1 MDTKRAIHL
10 SKFLSL
16 VLRHK
21 PEAIG
26 ITLDSGGWV
35 NVAELLAAT
44 DRHGQVLSLDE
55 LRGIVTT
62 SDKKRFAFSEDGQ
75 KIRASQ
81 GHSVQVDLGYQPSV
95 PPERLYH
102 GTVERFLDRI
112 RRDGLLKGRRHHVH
126 LSIDRPTAARVGERR
141 GKPVILIIRA
151 GDMHRYGLLFC
162 LSANGVWLTEHV
174 PARYIEFPG

>member
-1 MDTKRAIHL
+1 MDTKRAIRL

-21 PEAIG
+21 PEVIG

-35 NVAELLAAT
+35 NVPELLAAAE
-44 DRHGQVLSLDE
+44 RHGHVLSLDE
-55 LRGIVTT
+55 LRDIVTT

-95 PPERLYH
+95 PPEQLYH
-102 GTVERFLDRI
+102 GTVKRFLGPI

-126 LSIDRPTAARVGERR
+126 LSIDQPTAARVGERR
-141 GKPVILIIRA
+141 GKPVILTIRA
-151 GDMHRYGLLFC
+151 GDMRRDGLLFY

-174 PARYIEFPG
+174 PAQYIEFPG

>member
-1 MDTKRAIHL
+1 
-10 SKFLSL
+10 

-44 DRHGQVLSLDE
+44 ERQGHVLSLGE
-55 LRGIVTT
+55 LRDIVAAR
-62 SDKKRFAFSEDGQ
+62 DKKRFAFSEDGQ

-102 GTVERFLDRI
+102 GTVKRFLDPI
-112 RRDGLLKGRRHHVH
+112 RRDGLLKGQRHHLH
-126 LSIDRPTAARVGERR
+126 LSIDQPTAARVGERR
-141 GKPVILIIRA
+141 GKPVILTIRA
-151 GDMHRYGLLFC
+151 GDMHRDGLLFY
-162 LSANGVWLTEHV
+162 LSVNGVWLTEHV